1 MARRSRACLES
12 RRVGSASPG
21 STAHRGRVTRLECGA
36 PARGRE
42 KLPQSANFA
51 TNASSARD
59 ASRKSAS
66 SLRCACS
73 AWGTSP
79 RRMRTTNS
87 PPCPSRAI
95 PRPAHMRIAMT
106 FGSSD
111 SIRITSASGLSTRA
125 QSMPASMLCRAR
137 VARYPK
143 ISLLTSAILAF
154 HEAQSSIMAERSS
167 AANFEASIEKRSA
180 SLSKP
185 SRLGNDGTPK
195 SHRSTGGPSAAPDA
209 SGQSAPRSPGA
220 SEATWL
226 GPLQAPRPGA
236 PPSGGQCENRRPDPA
251 PLLARASRAGTRPMR
266 THTSVRRG
274 PSEPNDSHGASALPV
289 RGGSR
294 RQRADRGRFERT
306 PGWNKRGPTAG
317 DRRRNALQAIHALH
331 PPIL

>member
-167 AANFEASIEKRSA
+167 AANFETSIEKRSA

-220 SEATWL
+220 SEASRDL
-226 GPLQAPRPGA
+226 AR
-236 PPSGGQCENRRPDPA
+236 PA
-251 PLLARASRAGTRPMR
+251 PGPKARSSSEWRTMREPQAGSSASPGSSVSRRDEAHANAHVSPTRP
-266 THTSVRRG
+266 
-274 PSEPNDSHGASALPV
+274 
-289 RGGSR
+289 
-294 RQRADRGRFERT
+294 
-306 PGWNKRGPTAG
+306 K
-317 DRRRNALQAIHALH
+317 
-331 PPIL
+331 